1 MNVKK
6 SKNRKRRRLRE
17 LMGAEMITRTD
28 VARELGVST
37 SYVSGVLRGRKP
49 ASWETLERFEDA
61 IKRLVGGRRA
71 S

>member
-6 SKNRKRRRLRE
+6 SKELTRRRLRE
-17 LMGAEMITRTD
+17 LMGAEMLTRTD
-28 VARELGVST
+28 VARELGVSV

-49 ASWETLERFEDA
+49 ASWDTLERIEGA
-61 IKRLVGGRRA
+61 IKKLAGGRRA